1 VLGVVGETESDSLHP
16 TGDGDLERLARATTE
31 WVVRSTTEWPASETT
46 QAATA
51 ESDERSQHP
60 TPNSLPPGVVVK
72 ATNLTKTYGKQTA
85 VNGIDF
91 DVRQGETFGLLGP
104 NGAGKSTTMRMIA
117 CRSPLTSGEL
127 LVEGL
132 DVRTQG
138 RQIRSLIGVV
148 PQDNNLDP
156 DLNVIKNLIFY
167 ASYYRIPKKQAA
179 ARADELL
186 QFIGMSERAD
196 AKVDHLSGGMKRRLM
211 IARALLH
218 EPRLLVLDE
227 PTTGLDPQVRQEIWQ
242 KLEELRRVS
251 GVTILL
257 STHYMDEAEKL
268 CERLVVIDRGQILAT
283 GTPRDLVLSR
293 VSRYA
298 LEVRDVGDLP
308 LRSTSTGINAVTRN
322 SAHIY
327 FAAEAEMLTPLIHEY
342 EGRRPMI
349 RLSNLEDVFLQL
361 VSDESGESGVSEA
374 RP

>member
-1 VLGVVGETESDSLHP
+1 MENNSAPSLNP
-16 TGDGDLERLARATTE
+16 N
-31 WVVRSTTEWPASETT
+31 
-46 QAATA
+46 
-51 ESDERSQHP
+51 
-60 TPNSLPPGVVVK
+60 PNSLNPVVE
-72 ATNLTKTYGKQTA
+72 ARGLTKVYGKQPA
-85 VNGIDF
+85 VDAIDF
-91 DVRQGETFGLLGP
+91 SVKRGETFGLLGP

-117 CRSPLTSGEL
+117 CRAPLTSGEL
-127 LVEGL
+127 LVQGL

-148 PQDNNLDP
+148 PQENNLDP
-156 DLNVIKNLIFY
+156 DLNVIRNLIVY
-167 ASYYRIPKKQAA
+167 ASYFRIPR
-179 ARADELL
+179 ARAVQRANELL
-186 QFIGMSERAD
+186 RFIGLSGRAD
-196 AKVDHLSGGMKRRLM
+196 ARIDHLSGGMKRRLM

-257 STHYMDEAEKL
+257 STHYMEEAEKL

-283 GTPRDLVLSR
+283 GTPKDLVLSK

-308 LRSTSTGINAVTRN
+308 LRTTRN
-322 SAHIY
+322 GVAAIARNNAHFY
-327 FAAEAEMLTPLIHEY
+327 FAADAETLTPLMKEY
-342 EGRRPMI
+342 EGRRRMI

-361 VSDESGESGVSEA
+361 VSANESEPPAVAGG
-374 RP
+374 

>member
-1 VLGVVGETESDSLHP
+1 MLETDRNMPDKSVDLRVSPRGNTSLASDRAP
-16 TGDGDLERLARATTE
+16 TT
-31 WVVRSTTEWPASETT
+31 S
-46 QAATA
+46 
-51 ESDERSQHP
+51 
-60 TPNSLPPGVVVK
+60 VVK
-72 ATNLTKTYGKQTA
+72 AASLTKNYGKQTA

-91 DVRQGETFGLLGP
+91 EVRRGETFGLLGP

-127 LVEGL
+127 FVEGL

-156 DLNVIKNLIFY
+156 DLNVIKNLIVY
-167 ASYYRIPKKQAA
+167 ASYYGIPKKQAVG
-179 ARADELL
+179 RAEELL

-196 AKVDHLSGGMKRRLM
+196 AKIDHLSGGMKRRLM

-283 GTPRDLVLSR
+283 GTPRDLVLAE
-293 VSRYA
+293 VSKYA

-308 LRSTSTGINAVTRN
+308 LRATSNGINAIARN
-322 SAHIY
+322 SAHLY
-327 FAAEAEMLTPLIHEY
+327 FAAEAEMLTPLMKEY
-342 EGRRPMI
+342 EGRRRMI

-361 VSDESGESGVSEA
+361 VGDNELGQ
-374 RP
+374 

>member
-1 VLGVVGETESDSLHP
+1 MLGTDRNMPDESVDLRASTRDGTSLASDR
-16 TGDGDLERLARATTE
+16 G
-31 WVVRSTTEWPASETT
+31 PAAS
-46 QAATA
+46 
-51 ESDERSQHP
+51 
-60 TPNSLPPGVVVK
+60 VVK
-72 ATNLTKTYGKQTA
+72 ATNLTKTYGKHTA

-127 LVEGL
+127 FVEGL

-156 DLNVIKNLIFY
+156 DLNVIKNLITY

-179 ARADELL
+179 ARTDELL
-186 QFIGMSERAD
+186 QFIGMAERAD

-283 GTPRDLVLSR
+283 GTPRDLVLAK

-308 LRSTSTGINAVTRN
+308 LRATSNGINAIARN
-322 SAHIY
+322 SAHLY
-327 FAAEAEMLTPLIHEY
+327 FAAEAEMLTPLMKEKEY
-342 EGRRPMI
+342 EGRRRMI

-361 VSDESGESGVSEA
+361 VGDNELGQ
-374 RP
+374 

>member
-1 VLGVVGETESDSLHP
+1 MDASVESLHP
-16 TGDGDLERLARATTE
+16 TPHTLNPVVEAR
-31 WVVRSTTEWPASETT
+31 
-46 QAATA
+46 
-51 ESDERSQHP
+51 
-60 TPNSLPPGVVVK
+60 G
-72 ATNLTKTYGKQTA
+72 LTKVYGEQPA
-85 VNGIDF
+85 VDAIDF
-91 DVRQGETFGLLGP
+91 SVKRSETFGLLGP

-117 CRSPLTSGEL
+117 CRTPLTSGEL

-148 PQDNNLDP
+148 PQENNLDP
-156 DLNVIKNLIFY
+156 DLNVIRNLIVY
-167 ASYYRIPKKQAA
+167 ASYFRIPRTRAA
-179 ARADELL
+179 QRANELL
-186 QFIGMSERAD
+186 HFIGLSGRAD
-196 AKVDHLSGGMKRRLM
+196 ARIDHLSGGMKRRLM

-257 STHYMDEAEKL
+257 STHYMEEAEKL

-283 GTPRDLVLSR
+283 GTPKDLVLSK

-298 LEVRDVGDLP
+298 LEVRDAGDLP
-308 LRSTSTGINAVTRN
+308 LHTTRN
-322 SAHIY
+322 GVAAIGRNNAHFY
-327 FAAEAEMLTPLIHEY
+327 FAADAETLTPLMKEY
-342 EGRRPMI
+342 EGRRRMI

-361 VSDESGESGVSEA
+361 VSDNESEPPAVAGG
-374 RP
+374 

>member
-1 VLGVVGETESDSLHP
+1 MSDHVRDIADESV
-16 TGDGDLERLARATTE
+16 RLRASARADTSLSSNAEPPTS
-31 WVVRSTTEWPASETT
+31 VV
-46 QAATA
+46 Q
-51 ESDERSQHP
+51 
-60 TPNSLPPGVVVK
+60 
-72 ATNLTKTYGKQTA
+72 ATNLTKVYGKQTA
-85 VNGIDF
+85 VDGIDF
-91 DVRQGETFGLLGP
+91 EVRRGETFGLLGP

-127 LVEGL
+127 FVEGL
-132 DVRTQG
+132 DVRTHG

-156 DLNVIKNLIFY
+156 DLNVIKNLIVY

-179 ARADELL
+179 ERAGELL
-186 QFIGMSERAD
+186 HFIGMSERAD
-196 AKVDHLSGGMKRRLM
+196 AKIDHLSGGMKRRLM

-268 CERLVVIDRGQILAT
+268 CERLVVIDRGQILAK
-283 GTPRDLVLSR
+283 GTPRDLVLSK

-308 LRSTSTGINAVTRN
+308 LRASSNGIHAVARN
-322 SAHIY
+322 SAHLY
-327 FAAEAEMLTPLIHEY
+327 FAAEAEMLTPLMKEY
-342 EGRRPMI
+342 EGRRRMI

-361 VSDESGESGVSEA
+361 VGDNELDQ
-374 RP
+374 

>member
-1 VLGVVGETESDSLHP
+1 MLETDRNMPHESV
-16 TGDGDLERLARATTE
+16 DLRMSPRGNTSSASDAG
-31 WVVRSTTEWPASETT
+31 PAAS
-46 QAATA
+46 
-51 ESDERSQHP
+51 
-60 TPNSLPPGVVVK
+60 VVK
-72 ATNLTKTYGKQTA
+72 ATSLTKTYGKQTA

-91 DVRQGETFGLLGP
+91 EVRRGETFGLLGP

-127 LVEGL
+127 FVEGL

-156 DLNVIKNLIFY
+156 DLNVISNLIVY
-167 ASYYRIPKKQAA
+167 ASYYRIPKKRAA
-179 ARADELL
+179 ERAAELL

-196 AKVDHLSGGMKRRLM
+196 AKIDHLSGGMKRRLM

-283 GTPRDLVLSR
+283 GTPRDLVLAK

-308 LRSTSTGINAVTRN
+308 LRPTNNGINAIARN

-327 FAAEAEMLTPLIHEY
+327 FAAEAEMLTPLMKEKEY
-342 EGRRPMI
+342 EGRRRMI

-361 VSDESGESGVSEA
+361 VGDNELEQ
-374 RP
+374 

>member
-1 VLGVVGETESDSLHP
+1 MDASVESLHP
-16 TGDGDLERLARATTE
+16 TPHTLNPVVEAR
-31 WVVRSTTEWPASETT
+31 
-46 QAATA
+46 
-51 ESDERSQHP
+51 
-60 TPNSLPPGVVVK
+60 G
-72 ATNLTKTYGKQTA
+72 LTKVYGKQPA
-85 VNGIDF
+85 VDAIDF
-91 DVRQGETFGLLGP
+91 SVKRSETFGLLGP

-117 CRSPLTSGEL
+117 CRTPLTSGEL

-148 PQDNNLDP
+148 PQENNLDP
-156 DLNVIKNLIFY
+156 DLNVIRNLIVY
-167 ASYYRIPKKQAA
+167 SSYFRIPRTRAA
-179 ARADELL
+179 QRANELLHFIGLSGRADSR
-186 QFIGMSERAD
+186 I
-196 AKVDHLSGGMKRRLM
+196 DHLSGGMKRRLM

-257 STHYMDEAEKL
+257 STHYMEEAEKL

-283 GTPRDLVLSR
+283 GTPKDLVLSK

-298 LEVRDVGDLP
+298 LEVRDAGDLP
-308 LRSTSTGINAVTRN
+308 LHTTRN
-322 SAHIY
+322 GVAAIARNNAHFY
-327 FAAEAEMLTPLIHEY
+327 FAADAETLTPLMKEY
-342 EGRRPMI
+342 EGRRRMI

-361 VSDESGESGVSEA
+361 VSANESEPPAVAGG
-374 RP
+374 